1 MKKILV
7 TGGCGYIG
15 GHTIVDLIQNGFDV
29 ISIDDLS
36 RGTLKMLKG
45 VEKIVGRPIKNYK
58 VDLCN
63 LDDTEAVFLENPDLE
78 GVIHF
83 AAFKSVPESVNEPL
97 MYFKNNLN
105 SLINILQC
113 AEDFDVDNFVFSSSC
128 SVYGNADQL
137 PVSEEAPLAE
147 PESPYA
153 RTKVMG
159 EAICRDFT
167 NLHKDFNT
175 ILLRYFNPVGAHPS
189 AMIGEFAD
197 HAESVVPVITQT
209 AIGKRQEMKVFGTD
223 YPTRD
228 GSCVRDYIHVSDI
241 ANAHTKALQYIIE
254 DRNKSNCEVFNLG
267 TGTGVTVL
275 ELIAAFERVTGEKLN
290 YKLTGRRPG
299 DVVQVYANNNKARKC
314 LGWETQYDLDA
325 MMDTAWR
332 WEKALAV
339 EKAAAAEKAK
349 ETEKTKAVVDSN

>member
-29 ISIDDLS
+29 ISVDDLS
-36 RGTLKMLKG
+36 RGSMKMLHG
-45 VEKIVGRPIKNYK
+45 IEQIVGRPVKNYK

-63 LDDTEAVFLENPDLE
+63 LDDTEAIFLENPDLV

-83 AAFKSVPESVNEPL
+83 AAFKTVPESVREPL

-128 SVYGNADQL
+128 SVYGNPEEL
-137 PVSEEAPLAE
+137 PVSEKAPFKE

-153 RTKVMG
+153 RTKQMG
-159 EAICRDFT
+159 EGICRDFT
-167 NLHKDFNT
+167 TFHKDFNT

-189 AMIGEFAD
+189 AKIGEFQD
-197 HAESVVPVITQT
+197 LSENLVPVITKT
-209 AIGKRQEMKVFGTD
+209 AIGKRPEMSVFGND

-228 GSCVRDYIHVSDI
+228 GSCVRDYVHVCDI
-241 ANAHTKALQYIIE
+241 ANAHTRALQYIIE

-267 TGTGVTVL
+267 TGAGVTVL
-275 ELIAAFERVTGEKLN
+275 EMIAAFEKVSGKKLN
-290 YKLTGRRPG
+290 YKIDKRRPG
-299 DVVQVYANNNKARKC
+299 DVIEVFANNNKAHSV
-314 LGWETQYDLDA
+314 LGWAPAFDLDA

-332 WEKALAV
+332 WEQALAAH
-339 EKAAAAEKAK
+339 KATPVAG
-349 ETEKTKAVVDSN
+349 

>member
-29 ISIDDLS
+29 ISVDDLS
-36 RGTLKMLKG
+36 RGSLKMLQG
-45 VEKIVGRPIKNYK
+45 IEKIVGRPVKNYK

-63 LDDTEAVFLENPDLE
+63 LDDIEAIFLEHSDLV
-78 GVIHF
+78 GIIHF

-128 SVYGNADQL
+128 SVYGNASHL
-137 PVSEEAPLAE
+137 PVSEDAPLME

-153 RTKVMG
+153 RTKQMG
-159 EAICRDFT
+159 EAICHDFT

-189 AMIGEFAD
+189 AMIGEFQD
-197 HAESVVPVITQT
+197 LSESVVPVITGT
-209 AIGKRQEMKVFGTD
+209 AIGKRPFMNVFGND
-223 YPTRD
+223 YDTRD

-254 DRNKSNCEVFNLG
+254 DRNKSNCEIFNLG
-267 TGTGVTVL
+267 TGNGVTVL
-275 ELIAAFERVTGEKLN
+275 ELIDAFERVSGQKLN
-290 YKLTGRRPG
+290 YKIAPRRPG
-299 DVVQVYANNNKARKC
+299 DVVAIYANNNKARTE
-314 LGWETQYDLDA
+314 LGWEAKIGLDE

-332 WEKALAV
+332 WENVLAESKKKV
-339 EKAAAAEKAK
+339 
-349 ETEKTKAVVDSN
+349 AVAG

>member
-1 MKKILV
+1 MNKILV

-36 RGTLKMLKG
+36 RGSLKMLAG
-45 VEKIVGRPIKNYK
+45 IEKIVGRPIKNYR

-63 LDDTEAVFLENPDLE
+63 LDDTEAVFLENPDLV

-83 AAFKSVPESVNEPL
+83 AAFKSVPESVNQPL

-128 SVYGNADQL
+128 SVYGNATQL
-137 PVSEEAPLAE
+137 PVSEDAPLAE

-153 RTKVMG
+153 RTKQMG

-167 NLHKDFNT
+167 SLHKDFNT

-189 AMIGEFAD
+189 AKIGEFQD
-197 HAESVVPVITQT
+197 LSESVVPVITQT
-209 AIGKRQEMKVFGTD
+209 AIGKRPVMNVFGSD
-223 YPTRD
+223 YDTRD

-254 DRNKSNCEVFNLG
+254 DRNKSNCEIFNLG
-267 TGTGVTVL
+267 TGNGVTVL
-275 ELIAAFERVTGEKLN
+275 ELIAAFEKVSGQKLN
-290 YKLTGRRPG
+290 YKVGPRRPG
-299 DVVQVYANNNKARKC
+299 DVVSVYANNNKARTL
-314 LGWETQYDLDA
+314 LGWETKYGLDD

-332 WEKALAV
+332 WEQIV
-339 EKAAAAEKAK
+339 AENKK
-349 ETEKTKAVVDSN
+349 KAVPEAV

>member
-1 MKKILV
+1 MSKILV

-29 ISIDDLS
+29 ICVDDLS
-36 RGTLKMLKG
+36 RGSIKMLQG
-45 VEKIVGRPIKNYK
+45 IEKIVGRPIKNYK

-63 LDDTEAVFLENPDLE
+63 LDDTEAIFLENPDLV

-83 AAFKSVPESVNEPL
+83 AAFKTVPESVREPL

-128 SVYGNADQL
+128 AVYGNPAEL
-137 PVSEEAPLAE
+137 PVSENAPFAD

-153 RTKVMG
+153 RTKQMG
-159 EAICRDFT
+159 EGICRDFT
-167 NLHKDFNT
+167 TFHKDFNT

-189 AMIGEFAD
+189 GLIGEFQD
-197 HAESVVPVITQT
+197 MTENLVPVITKT
-209 AIGKRQEMKVFGTD
+209 AIGKRKEMSVFGTD

-228 GSCVRDYIHVSDI
+228 GSCVRDYVHVCDI
-241 ANAHTKALQYIIE
+241 AHAHTRALQYIIE

-275 ELIAAFERVTGEKLN
+275 ELIDAFERVSGQKLN
-290 YKLTGRRPG
+290 YKIDNRRPG
-299 DVVQVYANNNKARKC
+299 DVVEVYANNNKAC
-314 LGWETQYDLDA
+314 AMLGWEPKYNLDE
-325 MMDTAWR
+325 MMATAWR
-332 WEKALAV
+332 WEEAH
-339 EKAAAAEKAK
+339 AASK
-349 ETEKTKAVVDSN
+349 TEKVAG

>member
-1 MKKILV
+1 MSKILV

-29 ISIDDLS
+29 ISVDDLS
-36 RGTLKMLKG
+36 RGSMKMLHG
-45 VEKIVGRPIKNYK
+45 IEKIVGRPIKNYK
-58 VDLCN
+58 VDLCD
-63 LDDTEAVFLENPDLE
+63 LDDTEAIFIENPDIV

-83 AAFKSVPESVNEPL
+83 AAFKSVPESVGQPL

-128 SVYGNADQL
+128 SVYGNATQL
-137 PVSEEAPLAE
+137 PVSEDALLAE

-153 RTKVMG
+153 RTKQMG

-189 AMIGEFAD
+189 AMIGEFQD
-197 HAESVVPVITQT
+197 LSESVVPVITKT
-209 AIGKRQEMKVFGTD
+209 AIGGRKEMTVFGND
-223 YPTRD
+223 YDTRD

-241 ANAHTKALQYIIE
+241 AHAHTKALQYIIE
-254 DRNKSNCEVFNLG
+254 DRNKSNCEIFNLG
-267 TGTGVTVL
+267 TGNGVTVL
-275 ELIAAFERVTGEKLN
+275 ELINAFEKVSGEKLN
-290 YKLTGRRPG
+290 YKIGARRPG
-299 DVVQVYANNNKARKC
+299 DVVAVYANNNKARKL
-314 LGWETQYDLDA
+314 LGWEAKHDLDA

-332 WEKALAV
+332 WEQAV
-339 EKAAAAEKAK
+339 AASK
-349 ETEKTKAVVDSN
+349 KTTVAN